1 MYVRDKRM
9 QAGDARKTGRTL
21 SDAVAM
27 GAMPF
32 VGGLAVGRLVL
43 VLRARAASPSLDAGK
58 PLAFQWPM
66 AAGKATVEQSP
77 VHGTGPSLPGPSA
90 GFLPLLSKPQKI
102 PARFPAGKSVALHR
116 QVR

>member
-1 MYVRDKRM
+1 MYVRDERT
-9 QAGDARKTGRTL
+9 QAGDARKTGQTL

-32 VGGLAVGRLVL
+32 VGGLVVGRLVL
-43 VLRARAASPSLDAGK
+43 VLLARAASPSLDA
-58 PLAFQWPM
+58 L
-66 AAGKATVEQSP
+66 AAGKTTVEQSP
-77 VHGTGPSLPGPSA
+77 VRGTGPSLPVPSA
-90 GFLPLLSKPQKI
+90 GFLPLLSKPRKI

>member
-1 MYVRDKRM
+1 MYVPDERM

-32 VGGLAVGRLVL
+32 VGGLAVGRLVP
-43 VLRARAASPSLDAGK
+43 VLRAGAASLSLDAGK
-58 PLAFQWPM
+58 PLAFQWPL

-77 VHGTGPSLPGPSA
+77 VHGTGPSLPVPSA
-90 GFLPLLSKPQKI
+90 GFHPLLSNPRKI
-102 PARFPAGKSVALHR
+102 PARFPAGKKRGFA
-116 QVR
+116 